1 MRCAWLQ
8 VIRRLEQATEQ
19 ELLPKDD
26 RELVFATRLL
36 QASLAVDESG
46 AVAGRL
52 HCCLFGRAASCAAQG
67 RPGAGACRPRLLLV
81 R

>member
-52 HCCLFGRAASCAAQG
+52 RCCCLVARHLALPKDGRELVLAA
-67 RPGAGACRPRLLLV
+67 RLLLV

>member
-1 MRCAWLQ
+1 MPALFRQFRQ

-36 QASLAVDESG
+36 QV
-46 AVAGRL
+46 
-52 HCCLFGRAASCAAQG
+52 
-67 RPGAGACRPRLLLV
+67 
-81 R
+81 